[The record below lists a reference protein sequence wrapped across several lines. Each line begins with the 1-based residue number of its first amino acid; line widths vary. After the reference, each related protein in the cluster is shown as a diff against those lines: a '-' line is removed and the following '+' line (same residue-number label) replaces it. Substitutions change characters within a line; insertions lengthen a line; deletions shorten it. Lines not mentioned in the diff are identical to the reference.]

1 VKGVII
7 LKTLKLF
14 LLVFLLL
21 FLASCQANSTNDN
34 LTNPIITDGYIND
47 SINQNYASS
56 LEKEEL
62 DFTKK
67 MADDLISTINGLND
81 DDIVSVYVFL
91 EQVNYD
97 EVSIRLLTL
106 GIDESIY
113 RDEKQFLEYVYQLYG
128 LDNEK
133 IATERERYRTLRLQV
148 IKQITLEANQDF
160 VDLYDIDVNQII
172 YSSSYT
178 TTLIISVTVSTLKLI
193 ASDDSVVELSLYT
206 ELIPEITDTIWTE

>member
-1 VKGVII
+1 M
-7 LKTLKLF
+7 KTLKLF

>member
-1 VKGVII
+1 MKEVII

-34 LTNPIITDGYIND
+34 LTNPIITDGHIND
-47 SINQNYASS
+47 SLNQNYAST
-56 LEKEEL
+56 LEKKEL

-67 MADDLISTINGLND
+67 MSNDLILTINGLND

-97 EVSIRLLTL
+97 EVSTRLLTL
-106 GIDESIY
+106 GIDETIY
-113 RDEKQFLEYVYQLYG
+113 RDEERFLEYIYQLYG
-128 LDNEK
+128 TDNEK
-133 IATERERYRTLRLQV
+133 IATERERYRSLRLQV

-178 TTLIISVTVSTLKLI
+178 TTLIIKVTVSTLKLI
-193 ASDDSVVELSLYT
+193 GLDDIVVELSLYT
-206 ELIPEITDTIWTE
+206 ELIPEVTDTIWTD

>member
-67 MADDLISTINGLND
+67 MSDDLISTINDLND
-81 DDIVSVYVFL
+81 DDIVSFYVFL

>member
-113 RDEKQFLEYVYQLYG
+113 RDEKQFLKYVYQLYG

>member
-1 VKGVII
+1 MII

>member
-1 VKGVII
+1 M
-7 LKTLKLF
+7 KTIKLF

-34 LTNPIITDGYIND
+34 LTNPIITNGHIND
-47 SINQNYASS
+47 SLNQNYAST
-56 LEKEEL
+56 LEKKEL

-67 MADDLISTINGLND
+67 MSNDLISTINGLDD

-97 EVSIRLLTL
+97 EVSTRLLTL

-113 RDEKQFLEYVYQLYG
+113 RDEERFLEYIYQLYG
-128 LDNEK
+128 TDYEK
-133 IATERERYRTLRLQV
+133 IAAERERYRSLRLQV
-148 IKQITLEANQDF
+148 IKQITLESNQDF
-160 VDLYDIDVNQII
+160 ADLYDIDANQII

-178 TTLIISVTVSTLKLI
+178 TTLIIRVTVSTLKLI
-193 ASDDSVVELSLYT
+193 GLDDSVVELSLYT
-206 ELIPEITDTIWTE
+206 ELIPEVTDTIWTD

>member
-1 VKGVII
+1 

>member
-1 VKGVII
+1 MII

-34 LTNPIITDGYIND
+34 LTNPIITDGHIND
-47 SINQNYASS
+47 SLNQNYAST
-56 LEKEEL
+56 LEKKEL

-67 MADDLISTINGLND
+67 MSNDLILTINGLND

-97 EVSIRLLTL
+97 EVSTRLLTL
-106 GIDESIY
+106 GIDETIY
-113 RDEKQFLEYVYQLYG
+113 RDEERFLEYIYQLYG
-128 LDNEK
+128 TDNEK
-133 IATERERYRTLRLQV
+133 IATERERYRSLRLQV

-178 TTLIISVTVSTLKLI
+178 TTLIIKVTVSTLKLI
-193 ASDDSVVELSLYT
+193 GLDDIVVELSLYT
-206 ELIPEITDTIWTE
+206 ELIPEVTDTIWTD

>member
-67 MADDLISTINGLND
+67 MSDDLISTINGLND

>member
-67 MADDLISTINGLND
+67 MSDDLISTINGLND

-113 RDEKQFLEYVYQLYG
+113 RDEKQFLKYVYQLYG